1 MDKKLV
7 EYKLD
12 ELEKACLN
20 EHNATEEYRRRLEKE
35 LKKDNPNGFV
45 NIKLDASHDVL
56 QAVTFFEIK
65 SETLKE
71 FNKNNGLR
79 LIIKSKTLQI
89 DLNGPVYMYFFVSSK
104 RKNVPNILVP
114 DLTECNDDKVIFNL
128 LDEKNDLK

>member
-1 MDKKLV
+1 MSY
-7 EYKLD
+7 ELD
-12 ELEKACLN
+12 DLEKACLN

-45 NIKLDASHDVL
+45 NIKLDTSQDVL
-56 QAVTFFEIK
+56 QAMTFFEIK

-104 RKNVPNILVP
+104 RKNVPNILVQ
-114 DLTECNDDKVIFNL
+114 DLTECNDEICERL
-128 LDEKNDLK
+128 LDEE

>member
-1 MDKKLV
+1 MSY
-7 EYKLD
+7 ELD
-12 ELEKACLN
+12 DLEKACLN

-45 NIKLDASHDVL
+45 NIKLDTSQDVL
-56 QAVTFFEIK
+56 QAMTFFEIK

-114 DLTECNDDKVIFNL
+114 DLTESNDEICERL
-128 LDEKNDLK
+128 LDEE

>member
-1 MDKKLV
+1 MSY
-7 EYKLD
+7 ELD
-12 ELEKACLN
+12 DLEKACLN

-45 NIKLDASHDVL
+45 NIKLDTSQDVL
-56 QAVTFFEIK
+56 QAMTFFEIK

-114 DLTECNDDKVIFNL
+114 DLTECNDEICERL
-128 LDEKNDLK
+128 LDEE

>member
-1 MDKKLV
+1 MSY
-7 EYKLD
+7 ELD
-12 ELEKACLN
+12 DLEKACLN
-20 EHNATEEYRRRLEKE
+20 EYNATEEYRRRLEKE

-45 NIKLDASHDVL
+45 NIKLDTSQDVL
-56 QAVTFFEIK
+56 QAMTFFEIK

-114 DLTECNDDKVIFNL
+114 DLTECNDEICERL
-128 LDEKNDLK
+128 LDEE

>member
-45 NIKLDASHDVL
+45 NIKLDTSHDVL
-56 QAVTFFEIK
+56 QAMTFFEIK

-104 RKNVPNILVP
+104 RKNVPNILVQ